1 MAIVTTGCGVH
12 KARRPKKTTA
22 PEKKKAT
29 SLRTDHIKNMT
40 YEEAIAARDYFA
52 KHKNIDNETAVIE
65 RLLFLTQDSHEREL
79 LMLDAANNHMKT
91 KEYKQAQ
98 VLYDT
103 FKNMYP
109 GSEYLIEAIVAE
121 IESWEKTIPSIY
133 HDQSATIE
141 TFNRSIQVLKEYN
154 NKLGDTGRE
163 KINKAFAT
171 AAKNL
176 ILHESAIIEQ
186 LLIKH
191 VIYKQQETL
200 TAAHKRYEH
209 MYKTVIMIAAE
220 YSPLY
225 AELAQKIPAK
235 IEQATIELLHNYTTI
250 AQSAVHTPE
259 VLSKRD
265 IF

>member
-1 MAIVTTGCGVH
+1 MTTGCGVH
-12 KARRPKKTTA
+12 KARRQKKTAT
-22 PEKKKAT
+22 PEKKKVT

-40 YEEAIAARDYFA
+40 YEEAIVARDYFA

-79 LMLDAANNHMKT
+79 LMLDAAHNHMKL

-98 VLYDT
+98 ILYDT

-109 GSEYLIEAIVAE
+109 GSEHLMEAIVAE

-141 TFNRSIQVLKEYN
+141 TFNRTIQVLKEYN
-154 NKLGDTGRE
+154 NKLSDTSRE
-163 KINKAFAT
+163 KINKAFTT

-186 LLIKH
+186 LLTKYG
-191 VIYKQQETL
+191 IYKQQETL
-200 TAAHKRYEH
+200 TAANKRYEH
-209 MYKTVIMIAAE
+209 MYKNVILIAAE

-225 AELAQKIPAK
+225 VELAQKIPAK
-235 IEQATIELLHNYTTI
+235 IEQATMELLQSYTTI
-250 AQSAVHTPE
+250 AQSAVHTP
-259 VLSKRD
+259 VALSKRD